1 MVVGIKDIFKLIGI
15 IIIAACAVFVCTL
28 FLNYNID
35 LQSIEGQINTDQL
48 KVLYDALVMT
58 GRVVIA
64 VSGGCLLITAA
75 VMLVFYIKHYI
86 DSHRRELGILKALGY
101 SNIRIASGFWVFG
114 LSVLA
119 GASLGF
125 GGAYCL
131 MPEFYA
137 VQNEDHLLPEFEAEF
152 HIELLLFFIILPTV
166 FFAVL
171 SVLYGL
177 IKMKTPVLDLLKEKN
192 NIKIKEI
199 RVKGEL
205 SFIKD
210 MKRAVIKGRKSL
222 VFFIGFAA
230 FCYSSMIQMYF
241 GMDTL
246 GNEMTSVMIL
256 MIGIV
261 LAFTTL
267 FIAITSVVK
276 ANGKNVAIMRAF
288 GYSQGECRYAVIDC
302 YRPAAFVGFA
312 IGTVYQY
319 LLLKI
324 MVTVVFKDVENVP
337 EYNFDFKA
345 LIITLISFVV
355 AYELVMYFYGRKI
368 GRLSLKEVMLD
379 SE

>member
-152 HIELLLFFIILPTV
+152 HIELLLFFVILPTV

-171 SVLYGL
+171 SVLYSL
-177 IKMKTPVLDLLKEKN
+177 IKMKTPVLDLLKGKN

-337 EYNFDFKA
+337 EYNFDLKA
-345 LIITLISFVV
+345 LIITLISFVI

>member
-15 IIIAACAVFVCTL
+15 IIVAACAVFVCTL

-35 LQSIEGQINTDQL
+35 LQSIEGQIDGEQL
-48 KVLYDALVMT
+48 KILYDAVVMT
-58 GRVVIA
+58 GKVVIS

-75 VMLVFYIKHYI
+75 VMLGFYIKHYI
-86 DSHRRELGILKALGY
+86 DTHRKELGILKALGY

-114 LSVLA
+114 LSVLM
-119 GASLGF
+119 GALLGF

-131 MPEFYA
+131 MPEFYS
-137 VQNEDHLLPEFEAEF
+137 VQNEDKLLPEFEAEF
-152 HIELLLFFIILPTV
+152 HIELLLFFVILPTV

-171 SVLYGL
+171 SVLYSL
-177 IKMKTPVLDLLKEKN
+177 IKMKTPVLELLKGKS
-192 NIKIKEI
+192 NIKTKE
-199 RVKGEL
+199 VKSKGEF

-210 MKRAVIKGRKSL
+210 MRNAVIKGRKSL

-288 GYSQGECRYAVIDC
+288 GYSQSECRYAVING
-302 YRPAAFVGFA
+302 YRPAALVGFA
-312 IGTVYQY
+312 IGTAYQY

-337 EYNFDFKA
+337 EYGFDFKA
-345 LIITLISFVV
+345 LIITFITFVII
-355 AYELVMYFYGRKI
+355 YELVMYLYGRKM
-368 GRLSLKEVMLD
+368 GRLSLKEIMLD

>member
-15 IIIAACAVFVCTL
+15 IIVAACAVFVCTL
-28 FLNYNID
+28 FQNYNID
-35 LQSIEGQINTDQL
+35 LQNVEGQIEGEQL
-48 KVLYDALVMT
+48 KILYDAVVMT
-58 GRVVIA
+58 GKVVIS

-75 VMLVFYIKHYI
+75 VMLGFYIKHYI
-86 DSHRRELGILKALGY
+86 DTHRRELGILKALGY

-114 LSVLA
+114 LSVLT
-119 GASLGF
+119 GALLGF
-125 GGAYCL
+125 GGASCL
-131 MPEFYA
+131 MPEFYS
-137 VQNEDHLLPEFEAEF
+137 VQNEDKLLPEFEAEF
-152 HIELLLFFIILPTV
+152 HIELLLFFVILPTV

-171 SVLYGL
+171 SVLYSL
-177 IKMKTPVLDLLKEKN
+177 IKMKTPVLELLKGKS
-192 NIKIKEI
+192 NIKIKE
-199 RVKGEL
+199 VKSKGEL

-210 MKRAVIKGRKSL
+210 MRNAVIKGRKSL

-267 FIAITSVVK
+267 FIAVTSVVK

-288 GYSQGECRYAVIDC
+288 GYSQGECRCAVING
-302 YRPAAFVGFA
+302 YRPAALVGFA
-312 IGTVYQY
+312 IGTIYQY
-319 LLLKI
+319 MLLKI

-337 EYNFDFKA
+337 EYGFDFKA
-345 LIITLISFVV
+345 LIITFITFVV
-355 AYELVMYFYGRKI
+355 IYELVMYFYGRKI
-368 GRLSLKEVMLD
+368 GRLSLKDVMLD